1 MSYDITEEFQIDLS
15 AATPA
20 TNTLNDGVV
29 YDVSFN
35 NLGFF
40 AANSPETIYRR
51 QTAQYRKDQSDN
63 SSEPGE
69 QSLSG
74 WWLRSQSSFHLGA
87 GIKFYEPTQEAG
99 SAAANQTVRFRF
111 DTSEGVDIW
120 TAGEVSLLPAST
132 QGHMVTGSTHTSLQ
146 SITSEAGDAVLMLD
160 GYDVDKIDA
169 TGAVVHFVDYVSGTD
184 YPVQAICNDGVYAYW
199 LTDVMSGT
207 KRARLYKKLLVNDS
221 GDADTQFYTSGPDEV
236 ANARMEWVKERIILC
251 MNNKIYEMVPGA
263 SDTTAW
269 PDAIYTSPS
278 ADIKFTGITSS
289 GSDIFVSAHNGLNSF
304 IMRLAL
310 DTDGGVVPTLS
321 GAVVAAEM
329 PRGEKIHTIKY
340 YLGYMLI
347 GTEYGVRVA
356 QVTDAGDIIYGP
368 LIFKSDQPVYQ
379 FAVDDHFAWCT
390 ARVNGKLGLKRIDL
404 STQIDTLVFPW
415 ANDRLVDT
423 VTAQTTGVAFLG
435 DSDKLAYS
443 GAANYVYVDSADLRS
458 TGYLTTGFVR
468 YNTLENKIFK
478 YVTDRALYSNNSL
491 LSIDVIEKDLTSTSV
506 STKVKTSGNSESI
519 LPSTAAEFIKL
530 KFTLQRDT
538 VDATKGTT
546 FYGYQIKALP
556 ASPRQRLIQYPL
568 FCFDTEMD
576 RFNNKIGYTGQ
587 ANERLLAIEQLEA
600 AGDFVKVTDYRSG
613 ETYNGLIEEVS
624 YMGTTP
630 PDRRFN
636 GVGGMLT
643 VTVRKI

>member
-1 MSYDITEEFQIDLS
+1 MSYDITEEFAVDLS
-15 AATPA
+15 AAASPTS
-20 TNTLNDGVV
+20 TLDGGIA

-40 AANSPETIYRR
+40 AANSPETAYRR

-63 SSEPGE
+63 SAEPGE

-74 WWLRSQSSFHLGA
+74 WWLRSQSSFHLGQ
-87 GIKFYEPTQEAG
+87 GIKFFEPAQEAG
-99 SAAANQTVRFRF
+99 TASANQTVRFRF
-111 DTSEGVDIW
+111 DTSEGVDVW
-120 TAGEVSLLPAST
+120 EPGQVSLLPAAT
-132 QGHMVTGSTHTSLQ
+132 QGHIVTGNKPTMLQ
-146 SITSEAGDAVLMLD
+146 SITSEAGNAVLMLD
-160 GYDVDKIDA
+160 GYDVDKIDT
-169 TGAVVHFVDYVSGTD
+169 TGSVVHFIDYVSGAD

-199 LTDVMSGT
+199 LTDTAGAT
-207 KRARLYKKLLVNDS
+207 KNAILYKKLLVNDE
-221 GDADTQFYTSGPDEV
+221 ADTDYQFYTTGSGAV

-251 MNNKIYEMVPGA
+251 LNNKIYEMVPGA
-263 SDTTAW
+263 TNTTAW
-269 PDAIYTSPS
+269 PDPVYTSPS
-278 ADIKFTGITSS
+278 VDIKFTGITAS
-289 GSDIFVSAHNGLNSF
+289 GSDIFVSAYNGLNSF
-304 IMRLAL
+304 ILRLAL
-310 DTDGGVVPTLS
+310 DTQGGVVPTLD
-321 GAVVAAEM
+321 GAIVAAEM

-356 QVTDAGDIIYGP
+356 QVNDAGDIIYGP

-379 FAVDDHFAWCT
+379 FAVDDHFAWC
-390 ARVNGKLGLKRIDL
+390 AAGVNGKVGLKRIDL

-415 ANDRLVDT
+415 ANDRLVDST
-423 VTAQTTGVAFLG
+423 STATTGVAFLG
-435 DSDKLAYS
+435 DSDKLAYTGS
-443 GAANYVYVDSADLRS
+443 ETYIYVDSSNLRTTGS
-458 TGYLTTGFVR
+458 ITTGYVR
-468 YNTLENKIFK
+468 YNTLEDKIFK
-478 YVTDRALYSNNSL
+478 YVTDRALYTNSSKL
-491 LSIDVIEKDLTSTSV
+491 KIDVINKDSESTAVAEKV
-506 STKVKTSGNSESI
+506 RTSGNSESF
-519 LPSTAAEFIKL
+519 LPTTPSEFIKL
-530 KFTLQRDT
+530 KFTLERDT
-538 VDATKGTT
+538 SDATKGTV
-546 FYGYQIKALP
+546 FYGYQIKSLP
-556 ASPRQRLIQYPL
+556 ASPRQRLIQFPL

-613 ETYNGLIEEVS
+613 ETFNGLIEEVS